1 MTNKYTL
8 KDPYEWRI
16 ERDYD
21 NRHNMVLSAIDDS
34 GGEEDLL
41 LTRTIHSPNPQ
52 YAQAEIVKAMD
63 KIKQDNPELFA
74 DYVSLT
80 DIFNDALNEI
90 ESLDDIQLSEIS
102 MSTQALAVS
111 DDD

>member
-8 KDPYEWRI
+8 KDMYKWSI
-16 ERDYD
+16 EFDF
-21 NRHNMVLSAIDDS
+21 DDS
-34 GGEEDLL
+34 RDVALSVVYDLHDQEYVF
-41 LTRTIHSPNPQ
+41 LTRIIHSPKASD
-52 YAQAEIVKAMD
+52 AQAEIVKAMD

>member
-1 MTNKYTL
+1 
-8 KDPYEWRI
+8 
-16 ERDYD
+16 
-21 NRHNMVLSAIDDS
+21 
-34 GGEEDLL
+34 
-41 LTRTIHSPNPQ
+41 
-52 YAQAEIVKAMD
+52 MD

>member
-34 GGEEDLL
+34 GGEEYLL
-41 LTRTIHSPNPQ
+41 LTRTIHSPKPDN
-52 YAQAEIVKAMD
+52 ALVEIIKAME
-63 KIKQDNPELFA
+63 KIKDEHPELFA